1 MSLAD
6 LLGDALDLLA
16 GGVIGG
22 PSTDRGQLRLLT
34 VLGGAG
40 GTVSAWLF
48 IGSSDPVRTVS
59 WAVGA
64 LALATSFGAVGIL
77 LSLLHLVRYRSEAGW
92 AVTCLVVNVIAVS
105 ITWLPQ
111 AF

>member
-16 GGVIGG
+16 GGLIEG

-34 VLGGAG
+34 VLGGAAG
-40 GTVSAWLF
+40 AVSAWLF
-48 IGSSDPVRTVS
+48 IGTPDPVRSVS

-64 LALATSFGAVGIL
+64 LALATILGAMGIVV
-77 LSLLHLVRYRSEAGW
+77 SLLHLARYRTDPGW
-92 AVTCLVVNVIAVS
+92 AVVCLVVNVIAVS
-105 ITWLPQ
+105 VT
-111 AF
+111 